1 MIKFIGSIP
10 GFDQGFKNMTIH
22 AFSVEFIAFISKFW
36 YSFLFKF
43 GHIFSEDLLQV
54 NDLQLDRLSLIR
66 VVSLSCASRFRSL
79 SPSES
84 AWLVIYC
91 LWFEVYKVSCCKF
104 AVKKNVRMLL
114 WLIVECI
121 IWNTEWSVYLIVA
134 ELLVLVTTNVLSRKP
149 RNICREC
156 TGEYST

>member
-10 GFDQGFKNMTIH
+10 GFDQGFKTMTIH

-43 GHIFSEDLLQV
+43 GHIFSEDLLQL

-84 AWLVIYC
+84 A
-91 LWFEVYKVSCCKF
+91 
-104 AVKKNVRMLL
+104 
-114 WLIVECI
+114 
-121 IWNTEWSVYLIVA
+121 
-134 ELLVLVTTNVLSRKP
+134 
-149 RNICREC
+149 
-156 TGEYST
+156 